1 MFLIVG
7 ILPLVPGAGIYYT
20 MEYCVSGNQIAF
32 GQSLVHTLAVAG
44 ALALGI
50 VLISSLFR
58 FCMLFWYHR
67 KKKKQCKKA

>member
-1 MFLIVG
+1 MKKR
-7 ILPLVPGAGIYYT
+7 ILALL
-20 MEYCVSGNQIAF
+20 M
-32 GQSLVHTLAVAG
+32 AG
-44 ALALGI
+44 ALALGL